1 MKILVIDGQGGG
13 MGKSI
18 IENIRKRYADAN
30 ITGVGTNALA
40 TAAMLKAGATA
51 GATGE
56 NAVIYNS
63 EDARVI
69 IGPLGICFANS
80 MFGEISP
87 AIANA
92 VSSSRAEKLLIPMS
106 KCHAHIVG
114 IADKPFNAY
123 IEEMLQ
129 KLEEIVKS

>member
-13 MGKSI
+13 MGRSI
-18 IENIRKRYADAN
+18 IESIRKRHAKVEIIA
-30 ITGVGTNALA
+30 VGTNSLA

-63 EDARVI
+63 QDASVI

-80 MFGEISP
+80 MLGEISP
-87 AIANA
+87 QMA
-92 VSSSRAEKLLIPMS
+92 VSISSSRAEKLLIPMS
-106 KCHAHIVG
+106 KCHANVVG
-114 IADKPFNAY
+114 IVDKPFNSY

-129 KLEEIVKS
+129 KLEEIMK

>member
-13 MGKSI
+13 MGRSI
-18 IENIRKRYADAN
+18 IESIRKRHAKVEIIA
-30 ITGVGTNALA
+30 VGTNSLA

-63 EDARVI
+63 QDARVI

-80 MFGEISP
+80 MLGEISP
-87 AIANA
+87 QMA
-92 VSSSRAEKLLIPMS
+92 VSISSSRAEKLLIPMS
-106 KCHAHIVG
+106 KCHANVVG
-114 IADKPFNAY
+114 IVDKPFNAY

-129 KLEEIVKS
+129 KLEEIMK